1 MLLECMEIYGC
12 LFECKIEEIFK
23 HYTDEIEAVQHAKD
37 IEEAYVKIIETGIT
51 KAQPHVITIEKLK
64 TKIEQLL
71 QNYKYLIMLLTIKR
85 IWNVW
90 GTQYEFATR
99 M

>member
-1 MLLECMEIYGC
+1 MIISGEESNYRLLLECMEIYGC

-37 IEEAYVKIIETGIT
+37 IEEAYVKI
-51 KAQPHVITIEKLK
+51 
-64 TKIEQLL
+64 
-71 QNYKYLIMLLTIKR
+71 MTIKR
-85 IWNVW
+85 IRNVC
-90 GTQYEFATR
+90 GAQYEFATR

>member
-1 MLLECMEIYGC
+1 MLVECMEIYGC

-71 QNYKYLIMLLTIKR
+71 RITIFDNDFDYKTD
-85 IWNVW
+85 
-90 GTQYEFATR
+90 TER
-99 M
+99 MWSAI

>member
-51 KAQPHVITIEKLK
+51 KARPHVITIEKLK

-71 QNYKYLIMLLTIKR
+71 QITISDYVFDYKTDM
-85 IWNVW
+85 
-90 GTQYEFATR
+90 ER
-99 M
+99 MWSAI

>member
-37 IEEAYVKIIETGIT
+37 IEEAYVKIIETRNN
-51 KAQPHVITIEKLK
+51 KQPHDLLQVEKLK
-64 TKIEQLL
+64 IKIEQSL
-71 QNYKYLIMLLTIKR
+71 QKYKI
-85 IWNVW
+85 
-90 GTQYEFATR
+90 
-99 M
+99 

>member
-64 TKIEQLL
+64 TKIEQLRITIFD
-71 QNYKYLIMLLTIKR
+71 NDFDYKTD
-85 IWNVW
+85 
-90 GTQYEFATR
+90 TER
-99 M
+99 MWSAI